1 MNRVKIKYIEHYVSI
16 FIQLTYTLYVFIIY
30 IYRWLLCL
38 FEIQL
43 LTMYIN
49 EGQWWLAVKVLSY

>member
-49 EGQWWLAVKVLSY
+49 EGQWWLAVKVLGY